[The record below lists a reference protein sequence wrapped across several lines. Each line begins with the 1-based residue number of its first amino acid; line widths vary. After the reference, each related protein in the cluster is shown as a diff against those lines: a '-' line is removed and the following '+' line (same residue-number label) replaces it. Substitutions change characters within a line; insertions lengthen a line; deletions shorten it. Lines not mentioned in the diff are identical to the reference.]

1 MTTGQ
6 FFTGTRTQDKFK
18 RLKNIKIAKVK
29 VHLIKN
35 LFSYCCVFINNC
47 TSLFCCNCFQKANNK
62 TVLSLI
68 KVIVK

>member
-6 FFTGTRTQDKFK
+6 FFTGTRTQDLKVM
-18 RLKNIKIAKVK
+18 KNIKIAKVK